1 MGVFLPI
8 GEQQAHLDFAQ
19 RHSLPQSGY
28 DGAAQAAVLRGRL
41 AEADINGVNLFNGGQ
56 VGEFI
61 LVGKRPF
68 RHQGTA
74 HAAGDGRLHPGIFQ
88 IQARLLQRGGRGGIF
103 RPGPL
108 FLRPGLLMLT
118 YADGAL
124 GDQGGIPGGLVLRIR
139 QNGPGTSHCS
149 LAFIQDS
156 LKRSRVYFKKK
167 IARPDRLPF
176 LIAAFLNNSRH
187 AGAHFRLEIRFHTAG
202 KIGGYGNLS
211 TAYRHDRH
219 FRHGFAG
226 QSGCLAFTLPL
237 AGEANHQQGHAE

>member
-1 MGVFLPI
+1 
-8 GEQQAHLDFAQ
+8 
-19 RHSLPQSGY
+19 
-28 DGAAQAAVLRGRL
+28 
-41 AEADINGVNLFNGGQ
+41 
-56 VGEFI
+56 
-61 LVGKRPF
+61 
-68 RHQGTA
+68 
-74 HAAGDGRLHPGIFQ
+74 
-88 IQARLLQRGGRGGIF
+88 
-103 RPGPL
+103 
-108 FLRPGLLMLT
+108 MLT
-118 YADGAL
+118 APLATREEY
-124 GDQGGIPGGLVLRIR
+124 PGGLVLRIR

-187 AGAHFRLEIRFHTAG
+187 AGTHFRLEIRFHTAG

-219 FRHGFAG
+219 FRHGFTG

-237 AGEANHQQGHAE
+237 AGEANTSRGMQNKRLIIFIRNHAVWNLKKPRNRTSGKTGDFSIAI

>member
-1 MGVFLPI
+1 
-8 GEQQAHLDFAQ
+8 
-19 RHSLPQSGY
+19 
-28 DGAAQAAVLRGRL
+28 
-41 AEADINGVNLFNGGQ
+41 
-56 VGEFI
+56 
-61 LVGKRPF
+61 
-68 RHQGTA
+68 
-74 HAAGDGRLHPGIFQ
+74 
-88 IQARLLQRGGRGGIF
+88 
-103 RPGPL
+103 
-108 FLRPGLLMLT
+108 MLT

-187 AGAHFRLEIRFHTAG
+187 AGAHFRLKISFHTAG
-202 KIGGYGNLS
+202 KVGGYGNLG
-211 TAYRHDRH
+211 AVYRHDRH

-226 QSGCLAFTLPL
+226 KSGLPAFILPL
-237 AGEANHQQGHAE
+237 AGRKKHQQGYAEKKINYVHQESCCMRSQHPSPEPCVPTGPGSFSVAI